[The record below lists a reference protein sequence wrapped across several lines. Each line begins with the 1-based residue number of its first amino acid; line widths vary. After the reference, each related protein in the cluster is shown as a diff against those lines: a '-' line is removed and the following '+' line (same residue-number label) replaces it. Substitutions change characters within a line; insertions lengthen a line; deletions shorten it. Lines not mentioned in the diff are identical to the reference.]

1 MTLIIKRCFDLLLVV
16 IFLPFWL
23 VGMLAVGFLVR
34 VFLGRSVFFKQ
45 TRIGYLE
52 RPFTMVKFR
61 TMSHARDAVGELL
74 PDGERLTR
82 FGRWLRISSLDE
94 LPELINIVR
103 GEMSFVGPRPLL
115 PEYLPR
121 YSAEQRRRHRVMPG
135 ITGWAQ
141 IKGRNKLSWQERLA
155 LDVEYVDRA
164 SFMFDMMILLRTI
177 PVWLTGRGVKE
188 SEAVTSSPFLGS
200 EQEVGRRKQ

>member
-1 MTLIIKRCFDLLLVV
+1 MTIKRCFDLLLVL
-16 IFLPFWL
+16 ILLPIWL
-23 VGMLAVGFLVR
+23 VGMLGVGFLVWIG
-34 VFLGRSVFFKQ
+34 LGSPLLFRQS
-45 TRIGYLE
+45 RIGYRE
-52 RPFTMVKFR
+52 RPFTLVKFR
-61 TMSHARDAVGELL
+61 TMSSQRNALGELL
-74 PDGERLTR
+74 PDKDRLTW

-121 YSAEQRRRHRVMPG
+121 YSDEQRRRHQVVPG

-141 IKGRNKLSWQERLA
+141 INGRNKLSWRDRLS
-155 LDVEYVDRA
+155 LDVEYADRA
-164 SFMFDMMILLRTI
+164 SFMFDLIILLRTI

-188 SEAVTSSPFLGS
+188 GDAVTSSPFLGS
-200 EQEVGRRKQ
+200 EDER